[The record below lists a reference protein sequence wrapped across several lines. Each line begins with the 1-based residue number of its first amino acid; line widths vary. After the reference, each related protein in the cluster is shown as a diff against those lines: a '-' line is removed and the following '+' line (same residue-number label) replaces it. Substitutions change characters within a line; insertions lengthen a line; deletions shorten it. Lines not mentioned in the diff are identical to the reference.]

1 MTANCANKLPDIF
14 GSMVFDDRAMR
25 QRLPKET
32 YRALRN
38 TIENGK
44 KLDVNIANVVA
55 NAMKD
60 WAVERGC
67 THFTHWFQP
76 MTGVTAGTAGPMPMS
91 AASAEDMMPIAT
103 PDQMPVVA
111 VNTNSTQFTS
121 EPVTSCVT
129 ENGPA
134 MTAPAGMTLP
144 SSWATTTSATPSAVR
159 VTQNAAEC
167 FWDIFTVR
175 PP

>member
-76 MTGVTAGTAGPMPMS
+76 MTGVTAEKHDSFIS
-91 AASAEDMMPIAT
+91 A
-103 PDQMPVVA
+103 
-111 VNTNSTQFTS
+111 
-121 EPVTSCVT
+121 
-129 ENGPA
+129 
-134 MTAPAGMTLP
+134 
-144 SSWATTTSATPSAVR
+144 SSDGSV
-159 VTQNAAEC
+159 
-167 FWDIFTVR
+167 IM
-175 PP
+175 